1 MLEAD
6 LREQRLVDRVP
17 CRNFKKRHL
26 KDLSEQ
32 EVDDIVALT
41 QQPGWLKKNVAQK
54 YRVSDMLISR
64 ICREAEREPEKMLRR
79 RGRRQ
84 LQEDKKDSIENVVG
98 SMLQANVPIVRA
110 QQVQLAVKE
119 QMHLD
124 VNTKLVCSVM
134 RKDLGMGYRMA
145 KKVPIQSNL
154 ERQLVLR

>member
-1 MLEAD
+1 MALRAAITERAKMLAEAEPEELHHEAGQRERRGHKRSMPRHNGEGMLEAD

-64 ICREAEREPEKMLRR
+64 ICREAERELAAQ
-79 RGRRQ
+79 RQ
-84 LQEDKKDSIENVVG
+84 WL
-98 SMLQANVPIVRA
+98 
-110 QQVQLAVKE
+110 
-119 QMHLD
+119 
-124 VNTKLVCSVM
+124 
-134 RKDLGMGYRMA
+134 YR
-145 KKVPIQSNL
+145 
-154 ERQLVLR
+154 